1 MNLHTYSHPGTHTMT
16 EKNLLSRTERHV
28 GPRGNIKI
36 LNIESRKEVDR
47 DLRQRELHEHASA
60 KG

>member
-1 MNLHTYSHPGTHTMT
+1 MT
-16 EKNLLSRTERHV
+16 EKNLLSRTERHG
-28 GPRGNIKI
+28 GPRGNVKI